1 MSDSVVRLDH
11 DTPTD
16 DVVTIT
22 INRPDARNALNAEVR
37 SGLMDAL
44 DQIDAMRENKLIILT
59 GASDGDAFVAGADL
73 SELQGRDATE
83 QRSIS
88 HLPRVF
94 ERVCTTK
101 VPVIAK
107 ITGHA
112 LGGGLELAMACDL
125 RIAQSD
131 ATLGQPEITLG
142 LIPGGGGT
150 QRLPRLVGEGYALQM
165 ILTGQFIDAAEAEA
179 VGLVDAV
186 YSPDAID
193 AEVKSLATAIA
204 EQPLSCINRATA
216 AVRAASRMPLDAGIE
231 YERELFVQLFS
242 TSTPHERMA
251 AFLDRS

>member
-22 INRPDARNALNAEVR
+22 IDRPDARNALNAEVR

-44 DQIDAMRENKLIILT
+44 DQTDAMQENKLIILT

-73 SELQGRDATE
+73 SELRGRDAAE

-94 ERVCTTK
+94 ERVSTTK

-112 LGGGLELAMACDL
+112 LGGGLELSMACDL

-131 ATLGQPEITLG
+131 ATLGQPEIALG

-150 QRLPRLVGEGYALQM
+150 QRLPRLVGQGYALQM
-165 ILTGQFIDAAEAEA
+165 ILTGQSIDAAEAKA

-193 AEVKSLATAIA
+193 AEVKSLATAIT
-204 EQPLSCINRATA
+204 EQPLSSITRATA

-231 YERELFVQLFS
+231 YERELFIQLFS
-242 TSTPHERMA
+242 TPTPHERIA
-251 AFLDRS
+251 AFLDHT